1 MTIEFWNS
9 AFPKGRKLVHLALLA
24 SVGLILFMFE
34 GILPRPFPWLKIG
47 LGNVASLLA
56 LFMVG
61 AGGAFAVTGI
71 RVFLGSLLI
80 GTFLSPAF
88 LLSSGG
94 AMASWAVMALVHRA
108 WPRGFSVIGISI
120 WGAWAHNM
128 TQLTLAVLLLVRSR
142 AIWALLPIFLLSSVV
157 TGFATGVVAYWM
169 LEKLKKGNEQ

>member
-1 MTIEFWNS
+1 MTYEFWNS
-9 AFPKGRKLVHLALLA
+9 AFPKGRRLVHLALLA

-56 LFMVG
+56 LFLYG
-61 AGGAFAVTGI
+61 AGGALAVTGI

-94 AMASWAVMALVHRA
+94 ALASWAVMA
-108 WPRGFSVIGISI
+108 P
-120 WGAWAHNM
+120 
-128 TQLTLAVLLLVRSR
+128 
-142 AIWALLPIFLLSSVV
+142 LSS
-157 TGFATGVVAYWM
+157 AAR
-169 LEKLKKGNEQ
+169 